1 MPGCQPTLLDE
12 ELKRKASLTRRGAFL
27 AELGEA
33 VPWGRLER
41 LVAPLYFEEGA
52 RRAGRPAVPLPAMLR
67 MYLVSVV
74 YNLSDRACQDECNDS
89 ASVRSFVG
97 LGERDAPDETTLC
110 KFRHLLEEGG
120 LGARILDEVNAALAE
135 RGAAV
140 SRGTIVDATF
150 VEAPAST
157 KNREGARDP
166 EAHQGKKG
174 NTWHFGYKAHIGVDA
189 DSGLV
194 HTVEVT
200 AANVSDVAE
209 AHLLVRAGDEEAWAD
224 SGYTGVAK
232 RPEVASDPG
241 LSRVEWH
248 VAAKR
253 SKVAEADRPFERALS
268 SVRSRVEH
276 PFHVMKDRFGIR
288 KVRCRGLAKA
298 AHLVAVALALA
309 NLLLAR
315 RAPRRCVAPHEA
327 LRAGA

>member
-27 AELGEA
+27 AELEA
-33 VPWGRLER
+33 SVPRGRLER
-41 LVAPLYFEEGA
+41 LAAPFYFEEGA
-52 RRAGRPAVPLPAMLR
+52 RRAGRPAVPLPVMLR

-74 YNLSDRACQDECNDS
+74 YSLSDRACQDERDDS

-97 LGERDAPDETTLC
+97 LGERDAPDETALC
-110 KFRHLLEEGG
+110 KFRHLLEDNG

-150 VEAPAST
+150 VEAPVST

-166 EAHQGKKG
+166 EAHRGKKG
-174 NTWHFGYKAHIGVDA
+174 NSWHFGYKAHIGVDA
-189 DSGLV
+189 DTGLV
-194 HTVEVT
+194 HTVDVT
-200 AANVSDVAE
+200 AANVSDVAR
-209 AHLLVRAGDEEAWAD
+209 AFALVRPGDGEAWAD

-241 LSRVEWH
+241 LARVEWH

-253 SKVAEADRPFERALS
+253 SRVAEADRPFERALPG
-268 SVRSRVEH
+268 VRSRVEH
-276 PFHVMKDRFGIR
+276 PFHVLKDLFGIR

-298 AHLVAVALALA
+298 AHPVAVAFALA

>member
-27 AELGEA
+27 AGLEEA

-41 LVAPLYFEEGA
+41 LVSPLYFGDGA
-52 RRAGRPAVPLPAMLR
+52 GRAGRPAVPLPVMLR

-74 YNLSDRACQDECNDS
+74 YSLSDRACQDECNDS

-110 KFRHLLEEGG
+110 KFRHLLEDNG
-120 LGARILDEVNAALAE
+120 LGERMLSEVNAALAE
-135 RGAAV
+135 RGHAV

-150 VEAPAST
+150 VEAPSST
-157 KNREGARDP
+157 KNRSGERDP
-166 EAHQGKKG
+166 EAHQAKKG
-174 NTWHFGYKAHIGVDA
+174 QNWHFGYKAHVGVDA

-200 AANVSDVAE
+200 AANVSDVSLARD
-209 AHLLVRAGDEEAWAD
+209 LVRPGDSDVWAD
-224 SGYTGVAK
+224 AGYTGVAK
-232 RPEVASDPG
+232 RPEVASDPA
-241 LSRVEWH
+241 LSNIAWH

-253 SKVAEADRPFERALS
+253 SKVREEDRPYEHELS

-276 PFHVMKDRFGIR
+276 AFHVLKDLFGIR

-298 AHLVAVALALA
+298 SCLMHVAFAMA
-309 NLLLAR
+309 NLVLAR
-315 RAPRRCVAPHEA
+315 RRPRRCLAPREA
-327 LRAGA
+327 LGAAA

>member
-12 ELKRKASLTRRGAFL
+12 ELKRKAALTRRGAFL

-33 VPWGRLER
+33 VPWDRLEG
-41 LVAPLYFEEGA
+41 LVAPLYYGGRA
-52 RRAGRPAVPLPAMLR
+52 GRAGRPAVPLPVMLR

-110 KFRHLLEEGG
+110 KFRHLLEGNG
-120 LGARILDEVNAALAE
+120 LGDRFLAEVNAALAE
-135 RGAAV
+135 RGARV

-150 VEAPAST
+150 VEAPVST
-157 KNREGARDP
+157 KNASGSRDP

-189 DSGLV
+189 DTGLV

-224 SGYTGVAK
+224 SGYTGVAG
-232 RPEVASDPG
+232 RPEVASDPA
-241 LSRVEWH
+241 LARVEWH
-248 VAAKR
+248 VAARR
-253 SKVAEADRPFERALS
+253 SKVAEECRPFEKALS

-276 PFHVMKDRFGIR
+276 PFHVVKDLFGVR

-298 AHLVAVALALA
+298 AHLMAVAFALA

>member
-27 AELGEA
+27 AGLEEA

-41 LVAPLYFEEGA
+41 LVGPLYFEQRAG
-52 RRAGRPAVPLPAMLR
+52 RAGRPAVPLPVMLR

-74 YNLSDRACQDECNDS
+74 YSLSDRACQDECNDS

-110 KFRHLLEEGG
+110 KFRHLLEDNG
-120 LGARILDEVNAALAE
+120 LGGRMLAEVNAALAE

-150 VEAPAST
+150 VEAPSST
-157 KNREGARDP
+157 KNASGSRDP

-174 NTWHFGYKAHIGVDA
+174 NAWHFGYKAHIGVDA

-200 AANVSDVAE
+200 AANVSDVAR
-209 AHLLVRAGDEEAWAD
+209 ACALVRPGDEEAWAD

-232 RPEVASDPG
+232 REEVASDPA
-241 LSRVEWH
+241 LSRVVWH

-253 SKVAEADRPFERALS
+253 SKVSEAERPFERALS

-276 PFHVMKDRFGIR
+276 PFHVVKDLFGVR

-298 AHLVAVALALA
+298 AHLMSVAFALA
-309 NLLLAR
+309 NLVLAR